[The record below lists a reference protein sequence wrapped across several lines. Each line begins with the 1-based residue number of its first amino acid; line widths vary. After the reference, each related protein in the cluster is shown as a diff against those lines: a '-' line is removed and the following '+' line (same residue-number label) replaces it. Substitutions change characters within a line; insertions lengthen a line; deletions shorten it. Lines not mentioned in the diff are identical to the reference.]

1 MGKSHF
7 MVREDIILRHIASE
21 KGKEVDKIKI
31 DSIINLPPPNS
42 FCQIDHSY
50 DVVFY
55 ERFIKDF

>member
-1 MGKSHF
+1 